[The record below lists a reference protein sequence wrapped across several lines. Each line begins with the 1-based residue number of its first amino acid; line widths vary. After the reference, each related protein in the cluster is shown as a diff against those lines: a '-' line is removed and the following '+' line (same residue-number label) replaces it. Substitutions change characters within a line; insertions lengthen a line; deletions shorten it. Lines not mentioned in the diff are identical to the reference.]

1 MAPLPRYDPVGLGAS
16 GGDLSAVEFA
26 QWVESGRAVLDQ
38 QGEQKNILVGKN
50 LPISLLP
57 F

>member
-26 QWVESGRAVLDQ
+26 HWVESGRAVLDQ
-38 QGEQKNILVGKN
+38 RGEQKNILVGK
-50 LPISLLP
+50 
-57 F
+57 FC